1 MRPEKDVTTL
11 TEPAIL
17 IGLGGARSTTHR
29 VDNPVEWQDFSGK
42 AATES

>member
-1 MRPEKDVTTL
+1 MRPEKDITTL
-11 TEPAIL
+11 TEPAIP

-29 VDNPVEWQDFSGK
+29 LDNSVGWQDFSGK